1 MLLPT
6 ILPFRG
12 FIAVEVRPTDRLR
25 DFHARLSTVRGIK
38 VVDVEQVHITLKF
51 LGPTDES
58 LVPKIV
64 EAMRSA
70 IDGVKPFEMKLAGSG
85 VFPSRSNARVVW
97 AGLEGA
103 DPLGV
108 MAARLEDLLAD
119 VGFQK
124 ENRPFRPHLTM
135 ARVKDPRASLSAAE
149 AAEDFAKVDF
159 GRETVQ
165 SILLKKSVLSPSG
178 PTYSTV
184 AEVRL
189 EDQSGSPS

>member
-1 MLLPT
+1 MLLSI
-6 ILPFRG
+6 ILSFRG

-38 VVDVEQVHITLKF
+38 VVDVEQLHITLKF

-108 MAARLEDLLAD
+108 MASRLENLLAGL
-119 VGFQK
+119 GFQK
-124 ENRPFRPHLTM
+124 ENRPFRPHLTI
-135 ARVKDPRASLSAAE
+135 ARVKDPRASLAAAE
-149 AAEDFAKVDF
+149 AAEEFAKVDF
-159 GRETVQ
+159 GSETVQ